1 MLVISSNLLIN
12 FFFACSVP
20 PSLSDLISF
29 HSNSDAND
37 DDGDGVEG
45 ERISKMELEL
55 QLKSTSTCISWE

>member
-1 MLVISSNLLIN
+1 M
-12 FFFACSVP
+12 P

-55 QLKSTSTCISWE
+55 QLN